1 MPNDITIRNA
11 VIEDTPFIKA
21 CIHELAEYEHAEAQD
36 LSTEEMLRDNIFGK
50 GFAKVLIAECDGE
63 KAGFALWFNNFST
76 WLARPGIFL
85 EDLYVRP
92 QFRKHGIGKALIKR
106 LAEIAVENGWG
117 RVEWWCLKWNTPSLA
132 FYEALGARQ
141 MEEWIPLRLDGEALA
156 HLGEKPQDVRSSANT

>member
-117 RVEWWCLKWNTPSLA
+117 RVEWWCLKWNTPSLE

-141 MEEWIPLRLDGEALA
+141 MEEWTPLRLDGEALA
-156 HLGEKPQDVRSSANT
+156 HLREKQQDVRNPANT

>member
-1 MPNDITIRNA
+1 MPNDITIRSA
-11 VIEDTPFIKA
+11 VIEGTPFIKA

-117 RVEWWCLKWNTPSLA
+117 RVEWWCLKWNKPSLA
-132 FYEALGARQ
+132 FYDSLGARQ
-141 MEEWIPLRLDGEALA
+141 MEEWTPLRLDSEALA
-156 HLGEKPQDVRSSANT
+156 HLGGKQQDARRNANT

>member
-1 MPNDITIRNA
+1 MPSDTITIRSA
-11 VIEDTPFIKA
+11 VIEDTLFIKA

-36 LSTEEMLRDNIFGK
+36 LSTEEMLHENIFGK

-92 QFRKHGIGKALIKR
+92 QFRKRGIGRALIKR
-106 LAEIAVENGWG
+106 LAEIAAENGWG
-117 RVEWWCLKWNTPSLA
+117 RVEWWCLKWNKPSLD
-132 FYEALGARQ
+132 FYASLGARQ
-141 MEEWIPLRLDGEALA
+141 MDEWGPLRLDGEKLE
-156 HLGEKPQDVRSSANT
+156 HLGKKELKK